1 MYNCG
6 IYLTCFIGFSR
17 FVLFM
22 LFIRK
27 KHLADYFS
35 NQNMLNFI
43 YGRQLI
49 FNNFSS
55 LETERR
61 KKEKRM
67 PLWEW
72 SGGLCQG
79 FANKNTTRRCG
90 DFCVANPKGLTLT
103 ALWVGLSNGIVN
115 QEKLISGEF
124 ILLRPGREVTPNKS
138 SQFWF
143 AILAIWRFEF
153 LAVWALFIE

>member
-6 IYLTCFIGFSR
+6 IQLTCFIGFSR

-55 LETERR
+55 PETERR

-67 PLWEW
+67 PL
-72 SGGLCQG
+72 
-79 FANKNTTRRCG
+79 
-90 DFCVANPKGLTLT
+90 
-103 ALWVGLSNGIVN
+103 
-115 QEKLISGEF
+115 
-124 ILLRPGREVTPNKS
+124 
-138 SQFWF
+138 
-143 AILAIWRFEF
+143 
-153 LAVWALFIE
+153 